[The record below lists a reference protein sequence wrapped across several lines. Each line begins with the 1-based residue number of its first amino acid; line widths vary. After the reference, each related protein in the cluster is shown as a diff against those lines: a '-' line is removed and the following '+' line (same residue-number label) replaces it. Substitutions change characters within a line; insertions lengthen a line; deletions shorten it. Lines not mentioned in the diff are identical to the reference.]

1 MESLVNL
8 RSFILVLLSVIGLFL
23 LAFFKGVDISM
34 SLPTLVS
41 MYVLSKVAGR
51 VSDGWASSKDPN
63 ADTNEAIDKNKNLE

>member
-1 MESLVNL
+1 
-8 RSFILVLLSVIGLFL
+8 
-23 LAFFKGVDISM
+23 
-34 SLPTLVS
+34 